1 MTGVELDSGRLR
13 AAADLLMRY
22 PFVVWSYGES
32 VGLEGLL
39 AASSLLSDPRYA
51 GFAHGLLK
59 GWAARATPYRAME
72 NTIAG
77 HALCEVFEYT
87 GDASLAEAGRH
98 SVDYLTARRRLG
110 GVFAAFEESPLDA
123 PYGGARLRADEA
135 ALLAQPGASVFVD
148 CMHFD
153 PPFFVHFG
161 ALTRDAALLD
171 LGIEQALGHV
181 DLLQDPSG
189 LFWHFWLERTAR
201 RYGLGWGR
209 GQGWALLGLLD
220 VLEYTPADHGG
231 RPRVLEAFVR
241 LSEALRATQLPDGSW
256 PAVAHDAQSGSE
268 SSTAAFAA
276 AGFARGVKAGLLDA
290 SFAEPARQAWDSTML
305 NVDADGLLT
314 DVSAAVRPSTH
325 ESSYRHVPKGFLVP
339 WGQGPL
345 LVAARAIG
353 EFSRAS

>member
-1 MTGVELDSGRLR
+1 MTGVELDSGRTR
-13 AAADLLMRY
+13 AAGDLLTRY
-22 PFVVWSYGES
+22 PFALWSYGES

-39 AASSLLSDPRYA
+39 AASSLLADPGYA

-59 GWAARATPYRAME
+59 GWSARATPYRAME

-77 HALCEVFEYT
+77 HALCEVFEHT
-87 GDASLAEAGRH
+87 GDAALVEAGRRA
-98 SVDYLTARRRLG
+98 VDNLSARRRIG

-123 PYGGARLRADEA
+123 PYGGARLPADEA
-135 ALLAQPGASVFVD
+135 ALLAHPGAGVFVD

-161 ALTRDAALLD
+161 ALTGDAALLD
-171 LGIEQALGHV
+171 LGIDQALGHV

-189 LFWHFWLERTAR
+189 LFWHFWLERTER

-220 VLEYTPADHGG
+220 VLEQAPAEHGG

-241 LSEALRATQLPDGSW
+241 LSEALRATQMPDGSW

-276 AGFARGVKAGLLDA
+276 AGFARGVRLGLLDA
-290 SFAEPARQAWDSTML
+290 SFAEPARRAWARVVA
-305 NVDADGLLT
+305 NVDADGLLV

-339 WGQGPL
+339 WGQGSL
-345 LVAARAIG
+345 LVAAQAMSELG
-353 EFSRAS
+353 

>member
-1 MTGVELDSGRLR
+1 MSAAELDPGRLR
-13 AAADLLMRY
+13 AAADLLTRY

-32 VGLEGLL
+32 IGLEGLV
-39 AASSLLSDPRYA
+39 AASRLLGEPRYA
-51 GFAHGLLK
+51 GFCHGLLK
-59 GWAARATPYRAME
+59 GWAARATPHRPME

-77 HALCEVFEYT
+77 HALCEVCEST
-87 GDASLAEAGRH
+87 GDAALVEAGRRA
-98 SVDYLTARRRLG
+98 VDNLTARRRIG

-123 PYGGARLRADEA
+123 PYGGARLPADEA
-135 ALLAQPGASVFVD
+135 ALLARPGAGVFVD

-161 ALTRDAALLD
+161 ALTGDAALLD
-171 LGIEQALGHV
+171 LGVDQALGHV

-189 LFWHFWLERTAR
+189 LFWHFWLERTGR

-220 VLEYTPADHGG
+220 VLEHAPADHAG

-241 LSEALRATQLPDGSW
+241 LSDALRGTQLPDGTW
-256 PAVAHDAQSGSE
+256 PAVAQDPESGSE

-276 AGFARGVKAGLLDA
+276 AGFARAVTLGLLDA
-290 SFAEPARQAWDSTML
+290 SFAEPAHRAWAGAVA
-305 NVDADGLLT
+305 NVDANGLLL

-345 LVAARAIG
+345 LVAAQAMSELG
-353 EFSRAS
+353 